1 MTEIKIGGRTVP
13 LSYSTYEL
21 IAIQREIGCTGFE
34 LKDKVFGI
42 RQEDEDD
49 PRSIRLDVINDP
61 DRMERL
67 GKLIAILGNAGLEEQ
82 GKEPN
87 LTEKWVLRNMKP
99 ALILGYAVAVMAE
112 ISNGNIME
120 SKEEEDEKPKDVV
133 LEAEQ
138 AKKQPGS

>member
-21 IAIQREIGCTGFE
+21 IAIQRKIGCTGFE

-42 RQEDEDD
+42 RQENEDD
-49 PRSIRLDVINDP
+49 PKSIRLDVINDP

-120 SKEEEDEKPKDVV
+120 SKEEEDDKPKDVI

-138 AKKQPGS
+138 AKKQQGS